1 MSRIASIDLLRGTI
15 MIVMALDH
23 VRDYLHA
30 DSFLFRPLDLSHTSV
45 ALFLTRWVTH
55 FCAPGFVFLAGV
67 SAFFVGQ
74 HKSTKELSLF
84 LLTRGLWLVFL
95 DLSIVTFGWS
105 FNISFPFFS
114 FNVLWALG
122 ISMIAMAALI
132 SLPKTVVLFIGLVM
146 VAGHN
151 LFDNV
156 HVSGNNLAAFGWA
169 LLHEPNAFNVGNKSL
184 SIGYP
189 LVPWI
194 GVMALGYCCG
204 GLYSKDFDAGR
215 RKTLLILLG
224 GSMVLAFVILRYLNL
239 YGEASHWS
247 KQASASFSMLSFL
260 KTSKY
265 PPSLLFLL
273 MTLGP
278 ALLFLAVA
286 ENSRGLVGE
295 IIAVYGRVPLFYYLV
310 HIYVIH
316 LLAMLAAELTAG
328 HDWSDWI
335 LTWNPWET
343 GFKGYGFSL
352 AMTWLIWICLVVALY
367 PLCKWYDSYKQRH
380 KGRWWL
386 SYV

>member
-1 MSRIASIDLLRGTI
+1 

-45 ALFLTRWVTH
+45 ALFLTRWITH

-95 DLSIVTFGWS
+95 DLSVVTFGWS

-156 HVSGNNLAAFGWA
+156 HVSGNNLAA
-169 LLHEPNAFNVGNKSL
+169 
-184 SIGYP
+184 
-189 LVPWI
+189 
-194 GVMALGYCCG
+194 
-204 GLYSKDFDAGR
+204 
-215 RKTLLILLG
+215 
-224 GSMVLAFVILRYLNL
+224 
-239 YGEASHWS
+239 
-247 KQASASFSMLSFL
+247 
-260 KTSKY
+260 
-265 PPSLLFLL
+265 
-273 MTLGP
+273 
-278 ALLFLAVA
+278 
-286 ENSRGLVGE
+286 
-295 IIAVYGRVPLFYYLV
+295 
-310 HIYVIH
+310 
-316 LLAMLAAELTAG
+316 
-328 HDWSDWI
+328 
-335 LTWNPWET
+335 
-343 GFKGYGFSL
+343 
-352 AMTWLIWICLVVALY
+352 
-367 PLCKWYDSYKQRH
+367 
-380 KGRWWL
+380 
-386 SYV
+386 